1 MCRRY
6 TREQYL
12 DCVARLRQ
20 AVPGLS
26 LTTDVIVGFPGET
39 EEDFEETLSAARE
52 IGFAD
57 AFTFIFS
64 PRDGTPATRL
74 PPELAVPAE
83 VAAERMALL
92 LETVRGIARS
102 QNLALLGRR
111 Y

>member
-39 EEDFEETLSAARE
+39 EQDFEETLSAVRD
-52 IGFAD
+52 IQFAD

-74 PPELAVPAE
+74 PAELTIPVE
-83 VAAERMALL
+83 
-92 LETVRGIARS
+92 IANDRL
-102 QNLALLGRR
+102 QRLVGLGRR
-111 Y
+111 TAPGQN